1 MRYLRIILWTALT
14 LVASAAF
21 AQNEA
26 NRNRLS
32 EIEKMEV
39 TAKKGGPKFDRF
51 GIRLLPEIGYGA
63 HLVKSEDFRSQ
74 GLDSGQAYLQALD
87 VFYRPFVWGSV
98 HIGAGIGMDWFT
110 TRDLIFVQDD
120 ERNIMVAPLVKL
132 DELGE
137 PDGKE
142 NDKDSKYRSSVRE
155 WTVMVPA
162 TLQFHFGKATVK
174 LGAEALYSFS
184 PKVRLDITRKDFRE
198 FTESKGAR
206 IQHFNY
212 DFLAAVT
219 WGHFGVFGKFQ
230 PASARRFPEPGPQPS
245 DSAPYSLSSA
255 EVNFRRFCLSL

>member
-230 PASARRFPEPGPQPS
+230 PASARRFPEPGPT
-245 DSAPYSLSSA
+245 LSTWT
-255 EVNFRRFCLSL
+255 VGLCLTTF

>member
-1 MRYLRIILWTALT
+1 MRYLKIILWTALT

-184 PKVRLDITRKDFRE
+184 PKVRLDITKKDFRE
-198 FTESKGAR
+198 FTESKGCKIR
-206 IQHFNY
+206 NFGY
-212 DFLAAVT
+212 DFVAAVSF
-219 WGHFGVFGKFQ
+219 GHFGVFGKFQ
-230 PASARRFPEPGPQPS
+230 PASARRFPEPGPT
-245 DSAPYSLSSA
+245 LSTWT
-255 EVNFRRFCLSL
+255 VGLCLTTF

>member
-110 TRDLIFVQDD
+110 TRDG
-120 ERNIMVAPLVKL
+120 RAA
-132 DELGE
+132 GE
-137 PDGKE
+137 TG
-142 NDKDSKYRSSVRE
+142 
-155 WTVMVPA
+155 
-162 TLQFHFGKATVK
+162 
-174 LGAEALYSFS
+174 
-184 PKVRLDITRKDFRE
+184 
-198 FTESKGAR
+198 
-206 IQHFNY
+206 
-212 DFLAAVT
+212 
-219 WGHFGVFGKFQ
+219 
-230 PASARRFPEPGPQPS
+230 
-245 DSAPYSLSSA
+245 
-255 EVNFRRFCLSL
+255 

>member
-14 LVASAAF
+14 LVASVAF

-184 PKVRLDITRKDFRE
+184 PKVRLDISRKDFRE

-212 DFLAAVT
+212 DFLAAVS

-230 PASARRFPEPGPQPS
+230 PASARRFPEPGPT
-245 DSAPYSLSSA
+245 LSTWT
-255 EVNFRRFCLSL
+255 VGLCLTTF

>member
-1 MRYLRIILWTALT
+1 MKMKYLRIILWASLT
-14 LVASAAF
+14 LAASAAF

-26 NRNRLS
+26 NRSRLS

-212 DFLAAVT
+212 DFLAAVS

-230 PASARRFPEPGPQPS
+230 PASARRFPEPGPT
-245 DSAPYSLSSA
+245 LSTWT
-255 EVNFRRFCLSL
+255 VGLCLTTF

>member
-1 MRYLRIILWTALT
+1 MKMKYLRIILWAALT
-14 LVASAAF
+14 LAASAAF

-212 DFLAAVT
+212 DFLAAVS

-230 PASARRFPEPGPQPS
+230 PASARRFPEPGPT
-245 DSAPYSLSSA
+245 LSTWT
-255 EVNFRRFCLSL
+255 VGLCLTTF

>member
-1 MRYLRIILWTALT
+1 MKMKYLRIILGAALT
-14 LVASAAF
+14 LVASVAF

-26 NRNRLS
+26 NRSRLS

-63 HLVKSEDFRSQ
+63 HLVRSEDFRSQ

-98 HIGAGIGMDWFT
+98 HIGAGIGMDWFKI
-110 TRDLIFVQDD
+110 RDLIFVQDD

-132 DELGE
+132 DELDDL
-137 PDGKE
+137 DGKE
-142 NDKDSKYRSSVRE
+142 KDKDSKYRSSVRE

-184 PKVRLDITRKDFRE
+184 PKVRLDITKEDFRE

-206 IQHFNY
+206 IRHFNY
-212 DFLAAVT
+212 DFLAAVS

-230 PASARRFPEPGPQPS
+230 PASARRFPEPGPT
-245 DSAPYSLSSA
+245 LSTWT
-255 EVNFRRFCLSL
+255 VGLCLTTF

>member
-1 MRYLRIILWTALT
+1 MKMKYLRIILGAALT

-26 NRNRLS
+26 NRSRLS

-63 HLVKSEDFRSQ
+63 HLVRSEDFRSQ

-98 HIGAGIGMDWFT
+98 HIGAGIGMDWFKI
-110 TRDLIFVQDD
+110 RDLIFVQDD

-132 DELGE
+132 DELDDL
-137 PDGKE
+137 DGKE
-142 NDKDSKYRSSVRE
+142 KDKDSKYRSSVRE

-184 PKVRLDITRKDFRE
+184 PKVRLDITKEDFRE

-206 IQHFNY
+206 IRHFNY
-212 DFLAAVT
+212 DFLAAVS

-230 PASARRFPEPGPQPS
+230 PASARRFPEPGPT
-245 DSAPYSLSSA
+245 LSTWT
-255 EVNFRRFCLSL
+255 VGICLTTF

>member
-1 MRYLRIILWTALT
+1 MKMKYLRIILWAALT
-14 LVASAAF
+14 LAASAAF

-26 NRNRLS
+26 NRSRLS

-51 GIRLLPEIGYGA
+51 GIRLVPEIGYGA
-63 HLVKSEDFRSQ
+63 HLVRSEDFKSQ

-98 HIGAGIGMDWFT
+98 HIGAGIGMDWLKV
-110 TRDLIFVQDD
+110 RDLIFVQDD

-212 DFLAAVT
+212 DFLAAVS

-230 PASARRFPEPGPQPS
+230 PASARRFPEPGIT
-245 DSAPYSLSSA
+245 LSTWT
-255 EVNFRRFCLSL
+255 VGLCLTTF

>member
-1 MRYLRIILWTALT
+1 MRYLKIILWTALT

-110 TRDLIFVQDD
+110 TRDVIFVQDD

-212 DFLAAVT
+212 DFLAAVS

-230 PASARRFPEPGPQPS
+230 PASARRFPEPGPT
-245 DSAPYSLSSA
+245 LSTWT
-255 EVNFRRFCLSL
+255 VGLCLTTF

>member
-1 MRYLRIILWTALT
+1 MKMKYLRIILGAALT
-14 LVASAAF
+14 LVASVAF

-26 NRNRLS
+26 NRSRLS

-51 GIRLLPEIGYGA
+51 GIRLLPEIGYGV
-63 HLVKSEDFRSQ
+63 HLVRSEDFRSQ

-98 HIGAGIGMDWFT
+98 HIGAGIGMDWFKI
-110 TRDLIFVQDD
+110 RDLIFVQDD

-132 DELGE
+132 DELDDL
-137 PDGKE
+137 DGKE
-142 NDKDSKYRSSVRE
+142 KDKDSKYRSSVRE

-184 PKVRLDITRKDFRE
+184 PKVRLDITKEDFRE

-206 IQHFNY
+206 IRHFNY
-212 DFLAAVT
+212 DFLAAVS

-230 PASARRFPEPGPQPS
+230 PASARRFPEPGPT
-245 DSAPYSLSSA
+245 LSTWT
-255 EVNFRRFCLSL
+255 VGICLTTF

>member
-110 TRDLIFVQDD
+110 TRDVIFVQDD

-184 PKVRLDITRKDFRE
+184 PKVRLDISRKDFRE

-212 DFLAAVT
+212 DFLAAVF

-230 PASARRFPEPGPQPS
+230 PASARRFPEPGPT
-245 DSAPYSLSSA
+245 LSTWT
-255 EVNFRRFCLSL
+255 VGLCLTTF

>member
-1 MRYLRIILWTALT
+1 MKMKYLRIILWAALT
-14 LVASAAF
+14 LAASAAF

-110 TRDLIFVQDD
+110 TRDVIFVQDD

-212 DFLAAVT
+212 DFLAAVS

-230 PASARRFPEPGPQPS
+230 PASARRFPEPGPT
-245 DSAPYSLSSA
+245 LSTWT
-255 EVNFRRFCLSL
+255 VGLCLTTF

>member
-1 MRYLRIILWTALT
+1 MKMKTMRITLWAALT

-98 HIGAGIGMDWFT
+98 HVGAGIGMDWFQ
-110 TRDLIFVQDD
+110 TRNELFAQDD
-120 ERNIMVAPLVKL
+120 EGNILVTPFPEEYK
-132 DELGE
+132 
-137 PDGKE
+137 
-142 NDKDSKYRSSVRE
+142 DKDSKYRSSVRE

-162 TLQFHFGKATVK
+162 TLQFHFGRATVK

-184 PKVRLDITRKDFRE
+184 PKVRLDITKKDFRE
-198 FTESKGAR
+198 FTESKGGR
-206 IQHFNY
+206 IQRFNY
-212 DFLAAVT
+212 DFLAAVS

-230 PASARRFPEPGPQPS
+230 PASARRFPEPGPTMS
-245 DSAPYSLSSA
+245 TWT
-255 EVNFRRFCLSL
+255 VGVCLTTF

>member
-14 LVASAAF
+14 LVGSAAF

-98 HIGAGIGMDWFT
+98 HIGAGIGRDWFT
-110 TRDLIFVQDD
+110 TRDVIFVQDD

-212 DFLAAVT
+212 DFLAAVS

-230 PASARRFPEPGPQPS
+230 PASARRFPEPGIT
-245 DSAPYSLSSA
+245 LSTWT
-255 EVNFRRFCLSL
+255 VGLCLTTF

>member
-1 MRYLRIILWTALT
+1 MKMKTKRIILWAALT

-21 AQNEA
+21 AQTEA

-39 TAKKGGPKFDRF
+39 TARKGGPKFDRF

-63 HLVKSEDFRSQ
+63 HLVKSEAFRSQ
-74 GLDSGQAYLQALD
+74 GLDSGQAYLHALD

-98 HIGAGIGMDWFT
+98 HVGAGIGMDWFQ
-110 TRDLIFVQDD
+110 TRNELFVQDD
-120 ERNIMVAPLVKL
+120 EQNILVAPFPEE
-132 DELGE
+132 DR
-137 PDGKE
+137 
-142 NDKDSKYRSSVRE
+142 DKDSKYRSSVRE

-162 TLQFHFGKATVK
+162 TFQFHFGRATVK

-184 PKVRLDITRKDFRE
+184 PKVQLNITKKDFRE
-198 FTESKGAR
+198 FTESKGGR

-212 DFLAAVT
+212 DFLAAVS

-230 PASARRFPEPGPQPS
+230 PASARRFPEPGPTMS
-245 DSAPYSLSSA
+245 TWT
-255 EVNFRRFCLSL
+255 VGICLTTF

>member
-1 MRYLRIILWTALT
+1 MKMKHLRIILWAALT
-14 LVASAAF
+14 LAASAAF

-26 NRNRLS
+26 NRSRLS

-98 HIGAGIGMDWFT
+98 HIGAGIGMDWFQ

-120 ERNIMVAPLVKL
+120 DRNIMVAPLVKL
-132 DELGE
+132 DELDDLGE
-137 PDGKE
+137 LDGKE
-142 NDKDSKYRSSVRE
+142 KDKDSKYRSSVRE

-184 PKVRLDITRKDFRE
+184 PKVRLDITKKDFRE

-206 IQHFNY
+206 IRHFNY
-212 DFLAAVT
+212 DFLAAVS

-230 PASARRFPEPGPQPS
+230 PASARRFPEPGPT
-245 DSAPYSLSSA
+245 LSTWT
-255 EVNFRRFCLSL
+255 VGLCLTTF